1 MEILSINEGDSLFL
15 SSDIDD
21 WATIMNLGISVIID
35 LDGGLDIG
43 VPTIPNQMLYIYFP
57 FYDGDLPDLGKLHAV
72 ARLGASLV
80 EGGHKVLCHCLM
92 GFNRSALV
100 AGLILVY
107 LGITG
112 EEAVRQ
118 LRMERPGTLYN
129 EIFADYLR
137 ASQPLSGANTQD
149 MRS

>member
-1 MEILSINEGDSLFL
+1 MDVQLLNESGNLFI

-21 WATIMNLGISVIID
+21 WPVIKRLGISVIVD

-43 VPTIPNQMLYIYFP
+43 IPTIPNQMLYIYFP
-57 FYDGDLPDLGKLHAV
+57 FNDDNLPDLEKLHAV

-107 LGITG
+107 LGMAG
-112 EEAVRQ
+112 EEVVRQ
-118 LRMERPGTLYN
+118 LQVKRAGSLYN
-129 EIFADYLR
+129 AIFADFLR
-137 ASQPLSGANTQD
+137 SAHPLTKSDA
-149 MRS
+149 